1 MPWEHRH
8 GVCAGGR
15 RQEEGREDL
24 SSSGQT
30 CEGWGGR
37 DGGRDGRPS
46 VFISW
51 TVGSTEAVKQDT
63 VKTAA
68 TGLSVERTEASGN
81 TQRPGAR
88 PSSSWVLCQR
98 GSEQRLSDASSNT
111 LTHTALS
118 TRPVKARAGRAM
130 ALCCPD
136 QMTEIAGCSLQ
147 GVSEENFLLPPCHQP
162 LTASLDLPS

>member
-1 MPWEHRH
+1 M
-8 GVCAGGR
+8 G
-15 RQEEGREDL
+15 EGT
-24 SSSGQT
+24 G
-30 CEGWGGR
+30 
-37 DGGRDGRPS
+37 GRPS
-46 VFISW
+46 
-51 TVGSTEAVKQDT
+51 
-63 VKTAA
+63 
-68 TGLSVERTEASGN
+68 LSLEQWGPQKLLSRTQRKLLPLASAWREQRPSGN
-81 TQRPGAR
+81 TQRSGAR

-147 GVSEENFLLPPCHQP
+147 GVSEENVLLPPCPQP
-162 LTASLDLPS
+162 LSASLDLPS